1 MKYAVNIPNL
11 NLDFTV
17 PPSKSVV
24 HRQLIISFLLQTLA
38 SEPDTAAIREI
49 IEPLP
54 TDNDDIRATRG
65 CLKALYKASV
75 KAKSEAY
82 TAKNQTDII
91 MPCNESGST
100 LRFMMSVGAAFL
112 SYKGLSGNKRLV
124 FQPKGKLIDRPLDQ
138 LIECLDSHGVSVV
151 IDKQAGTITESGKL
165 TEGVFEIQGNISSQY
180 ISGLLMAL
188 VLLPNSSV
196 KLLGALES
204 KGYFELTVSTLESF
218 GIKID
223 EKNDLYTI
231 NNMIARS
238 KNKKFA
244 EGDWSSAA
252 FLLCLGALAKKSR
265 IVLNGLNKN
274 SIQKDKVI
282 VEILSKLGIKT
293 EWNGNSVL
301 LDMMSS
307 ENMAESIAAVAVQV
321 DELELDAS
329 DYPDIVPY
337 IAVVAA
343 ARTKLTKIKNV
354 ERLRFKECD
363 RVEATIKALAAV
375 GVNAAEHDGT
385 LVIHGGRFCKS
396 DIATVRD
403 ASAHSS
409 PCMCD
414 AACKQSAAVERDS
427 ASMRGAA
434 ATTPTDSDISIET
447 FGDHRMAMTACLIA
461 AWTGKTVYIDN
472 KDCVNKSFPGLFEL
486 IEKSTKPTDAE
497 TKE

>member
-11 NLDFTV
+11 NLDFTI

-24 HRQLIISFLLQTLA
+24 HRQLIISFLQQMLA
-38 SEPDTAAIREI
+38 SEQDKSAISKI

-65 CLKALYKASV
+65 CLKALYDGA
-75 KAKSEAY
+75 AQ
-82 TAKNQTDII
+82 NQTDII

-112 SYKGLSGNKRLV
+112 SYKELSENKRLV

-138 LIECLDSHGVSVV
+138 LIECLASHGVSVV
-151 IDKQAGTITESGKL
+151 IDKQTGTITESGKL

-218 GIKID
+218 GIKIK
-223 EKNDLYTI
+223 EENGLYTI
-231 NNMIARS
+231 SNMTAHS
-238 KNKKFA
+238 KNKNFA

-265 IVLNGLNKN
+265 IVLKGLNKN

-293 EWNGNSVL
+293 EWNGNSIL
-301 LDMMSS
+301 LDKMSPNS
-307 ENMAESIAAVAVQV
+307 AVQV

-375 GVNAAEHDGT
+375 GVNAAEHDRT
-385 LVIHGGRFCKS
+385 LVINGGLPKEHG
-396 DIATVRD
+396 T
-403 ASAHSS
+403 
-409 PCMCD
+409 
-414 AACKQSAAVERDS
+414 
-427 ASMRGAA
+427 A

-461 AWTGKTVYIDN
+461 AWTGQTVYIDN

-486 IEKSTKPTDAE
+486 IEKSTKTADAE

>member
-1 MKYAVNIPNL
+1 MKYAVNIPNI

-24 HRQLIISFLLQTLA
+24 HRQLIISFLLQTLY
-38 SEPDTAAIREI
+38 SEPDKAAISEI
-49 IEPLP
+49 TEPLP

-65 CLKALYKASV
+65 CLKALYEASI
-75 KAKSEAY
+75 ATDER
-82 TAKNQTDII
+82 DII

-100 LRFMMSVGAAFL
+100 LRFMMSVGAAYL
-112 SYKGLSGNKRLV
+112 SYKKLSEKKRLV

-138 LIECLDSHGVSVV
+138 LIECLSSHGVNVV
-151 IDKQAGTITESGKL
+151 IDKQAGTITESGNL

-188 VLLPNSSV
+188 VLLPKSSV
-196 KLLGALES
+196 KLLGVLES

-218 GIKID
+218 GIKIN
-223 EKNDLYTI
+223 EQNGHFTVNMMMAAHTKN
-231 NNMIARS
+231 
-238 KNKKFA
+238 NKLA
-244 EGDWSSAA
+244 EGDWSSAS
-252 FLLCLGALAKKSR
+252 FLLCLGTLANKSR

-293 EWNGNSVL
+293 EWNGNNIS
-301 LDMMSS
+301 LDTTQP
-307 ENMAESIAAVAVQV
+307 ENEAVDTVQILKK
-321 DELELDAS
+321 EKLELDAS

-343 ARTKLTKIKNV
+343 ARAKLTKIKNV

-385 LVIHGGRFCKS
+385 LVIHGGFS
-396 DIATVRD
+396 GVY
-403 ASAHSS
+403 
-409 PCMCD
+409 
-414 AACKQSAAVERDS
+414 
-427 ASMRGAA
+427 GA
-434 ATTPTDSDISIET
+434 PSIET

-461 AWTGKTVYIDN
+461 AWTGQTIYIDN

-486 IEKSTKPTDAE
+486 IEKSTKNPDNE
-497 TKE
+497 TKEQKK

>member
-1 MKYAVNIPNL
+1 MKYAVNIPNI
-11 NLDFTV
+11 NLDFSV

-24 HRQLIISFLLQTLA
+24 HRQLIISFLLQTLN
-38 SEPDTAAIREI
+38 SEPDKAAIREI
-49 IEPLP
+49 IEILP

-65 CLKALYKASV
+65 CLKALYEASCAV
-75 KAKSEAY
+75 DER
-82 TAKNQTDII
+82 DII

-100 LRFMMSVGAAFL
+100 LRFMRSVGSAYL
-112 SYKGLSGNKRLV
+112 SYKGLSEKKRLV
-124 FQPKGKLIDRPLDQ
+124 FEPKGKLIERPLDQ
-138 LIECLDSHGVSVV
+138 LIECLSSHGISVF
-151 IDKQAGTITESGKL
+151 IDKEAGTITESGNL
-165 TEGVFEIQGNISSQY
+165 TAGVFEIQGNISSQY

-188 VLLPNSSV
+188 VLLPDSSV
-196 KLLGALES
+196 KLIGALES
-204 KGYFELTVSTLESF
+204 KGYFELTISTLKSF

-223 EKNDLYTI
+223 EQNGLFTI
-231 NNMIARS
+231 NTISALCENKNM
-238 KNKKFA
+238 A
-244 EGDWSSAA
+244 EGDWSSAS

-282 VEILSKLGIKT
+282 VQILSKLGIKT
-293 EWNGNSVL
+293 EWNGNSIL
-301 LDMMSS
+301 LDMMSPNS
-307 ENMAESIAAVAVQV
+307 AVQV

-337 IAVVAA
+337 IAVLAA

-375 GVNAAEHDGT
+375 GVKAEELDGT
-385 LVIHGGRFCKS
+385 LVIHGGLS
-396 DIATVRD
+396 YG
-403 ASAHSS
+403 H
-409 PCMCD
+409 
-414 AACKQSAAVERDS
+414 
-427 ASMRGAA
+427 G
-434 ATTPTDSDISIET
+434 TPSIET

-461 AWTGKTVYIDN
+461 AWTGQTVYIDN

-486 IEKSTKPTDAE
+486 IEKSTKTVDDG

>member
-24 HRQLIISFLLQTLA
+24 HRQLIISFLLQMLTPEQDK
-38 SEPDTAAIREI
+38 SAISEI

-65 CLKALYKASV
+65 CLKALYETVAQ
-75 KAKSEAY
+75 
-82 TAKNQTDII
+82 NQTDII

-112 SYKGLSGNKRLV
+112 SYKGLSENKRLV
-124 FQPKGKLIDRPLDQ
+124 FLPKGKLIDRPLDQ
-138 LIECLDSHGVSVV
+138 LIECLASHGVSVV
-151 IDKQAGTITESGKL
+151 FDKEAGTITESGTL
-165 TEGVFEIQGNISSQY
+165 TKGVFEIQGNISSQY
-180 ISGLLMAL
+180 ISGLLMAI

-196 KLLGALES
+196 KLLGELES

-218 GIKID
+218 GIKIN
-223 EKNDLYTI
+223 EENGLYTI
-231 NNMIARS
+231 NNMATLS
-238 KNKKFA
+238 KNKNFA
-244 EGDWSSAA
+244 EGDWSSTA
-252 FLLCLGALAKKSR
+252 FLLCLGALAKNSR

-293 EWNGNSVL
+293 EWNGNSIL
-301 LDMMSS
+301 LDMMSP
-307 ENMAESIAAVAVQV
+307 ENMAENIASVAVQV

-337 IAVVAA
+337 IAIVAA
-343 ARTKLTKIKNV
+343 ARAKLTKIKNV

-363 RVEATIKALAAV
+363 RVEATIKALTAV

-385 LVIHGGRFCKS
+385 LVIHGGRFCES
-396 DIATVRD
+396 DV
-403 ASAHSS
+403 ASLRS
-409 PCMCD
+409 
-414 AACKQSAAVERDS
+414 DS
-427 ASMRGAA
+427 ASTHGAA

-461 AWTGKTVYIDN
+461 AWTGQTVYIDN

-486 IEKSTKPTDAE
+486 IEKGMKNG
-497 TKE
+497 KYK